1 MRITYHDGHRK
12 TRSSRSVLLVVLQFI
27 SIFPNSAPGMTTLG
41 DKSVGYCYFWFIASK
56 LRLRDVR
63 ERERK
68 GREVASTEVTWWP
81 GLREAMLLSPL

>member
-12 TRSSRSVLLVVLQFI
+12 TRSSHSVLLVVLKFI

-56 LRLRDVR
+56 LRFRDVKGKR
-63 ERERK
+63 EERARS
-68 GREVASTEVTWWP
+68 GIY
-81 GLREAMLLSPL
+81 